1 MPQRKPH
8 FAFSAL
14 LALATIAFNQ
24 PSSHAQGWPGSGDDP
39 LIAFA
44 HKWDANRDGIYT
56 CSEWKHF
63 TRRIFSKADKNHDGF
78 VEAREFGSIRAADP
92 IFSET
97 SLSYFDMDYDGRIR
111 PAEFIDRENPF
122 FLRYD
127 ANRDCQVTM
136 KELNDD
142 GPARR

>member
-1 MPQRKPH
+1 MPQRKLN

-14 LALATIAFNQ
+14 IVLATITLGEPGTQAQ
-24 PSSHAQGWPGSGDDP
+24 ESSGNGDDP

-44 HKWDANRDGIYT
+44 HRSDANRDGIYT
-56 CSEWKHF
+56 CNEWKLF
-63 TRRIFSKADKNHDGF
+63 MRRIFSKADQNHDGF
-78 VEAREFGSIRAADP
+78 IETREFASIQTSDP

-97 SLSYFDMDYDGRIR
+97 SLSYFDMDDDRRIS
-111 PAEFIDRENPF
+111 PSELVDRENPF

-136 KELNDD
+136 NELNDD
-142 GPARR
+142 GRRSQ